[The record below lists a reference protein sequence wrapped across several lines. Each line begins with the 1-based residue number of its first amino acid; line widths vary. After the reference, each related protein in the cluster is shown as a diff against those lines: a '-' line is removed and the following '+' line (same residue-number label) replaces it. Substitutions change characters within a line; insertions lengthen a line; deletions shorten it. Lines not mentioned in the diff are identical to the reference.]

1 MKTLTMLSLLS
12 LLACG
17 QPPSSMFEDTTAPV
31 IVELGVVTQL
41 RATLATW
48 PSCTVEPAQLWQL
61 TPRWCTHRFCG
72 SACCNTC
79 SWNLRSVTAAGVVVA
94 LGDPATLGL
103 PPSGLECE
111 AVAVTDY
118 LATVLIDLG
127 AHCVVR

>member
-17 QPPSSMFEDTTAPV
+17 QSPSSTFEDTTAPV
-31 IVELGVVTQL
+31 TVEMGVVTQL

-61 TPRWCTHRFCG
+61 TPRWCTQRFCG
-72 SACCNTC
+72 GACCNTC
-79 SWNLRSVTAAGVVVA
+79 SWNLRSVTDGAVVG
-94 LGDPATLGL
+94 LEDPAVLGL

-111 AVAVTDY
+111 ATAVTNY
-118 LATVLIDLG
+118 LTTVLIDFD

>member
-48 PSCTVEPAQLWQL
+48 PSCTVEPAQSWSVQ
-61 TPRWCTHRFCG
+61 PKWCTRKFCG
-72 SACCNTC
+72 PGTCCNTC
-79 SWNLRSVTAAGVVVA
+79 SWQLVGPTTQSTAA
-94 LGDPATLGL
+94 LGL
-103 PPSGLECE
+103 PGSGLDCE
-111 AVAVTDY
+111 QAALSEY
-118 LATVLIDLG
+118 LTTVLIDLD